1 MDKEIKLSLPFYK
14 IVYAMFFVA
23 ILSVIRGVS
32 LTYEIGIAL
41 EAPMAMLAAVFCA
54 DTYVQEI
61 ASKRSE
67 VERLCP
73 MKKRVDSIV
82 RRIIIQEIFLSVLA
96 VTGYWM
102 FLIIQKPHSL
112 YGVQQGAESEQELFF
127 MYLAAIVVT
136 LIFWGILSHTLSCL
150 FRNMWAGISISLII
164 WIVTNSSAGECFLG
178 SWNLFSYTFR
188 DIEDSGDLSWIYGKT
203 VCIVLSIVMIMMLP
217 PIIKKRG

>member
-1 MDKEIKLSLPFYK
+1 MDKEIKLSLPIYK

-23 ILSVIRGVS
+23 ILSIIRGVS

-73 MKKRVDSIV
+73 MKKRVDSII
-82 RRIIIQEIFLSVLA
+82 RRIIIQEIFLLVLA

-102 FLIIQKPHSL
+102 FLIIQKPHSC
-112 YGVQQGAESEQELFF
+112 YGMQQGAESERELFF
-127 MYLAAIVVT
+127 MYVAAIVVT
-136 LIFWGILSHTLSCL
+136 LIFWGVLSHTLSCL
-150 FRNMWAGISISLII
+150 FRNMWAGIGISLII
-164 WIVTNSSAGECFLG
+164 WIVTNSSAGERFLG

-188 DIEDSGDLSWIYGKT
+188 DIEDGGDLSWIYGKT